1 MNVAAAG
8 LVPSSL
14 IFGCLVILSLHD
26 CNIDCYI
33 LVFNKLVAYCLLNS
47 QTDSTEP
54 LIEHN
59 GFYGPKAE
67 KGQEVYVAGDKADP
81 YFRSLS
87 ANLLCYIVHFH
98 TGKHRRSTLMKLVL
112 CQYLGIK

>member
-26 CNIDCYI
+26 CNIDCFI

-67 KGQEVYVAGDKADP
+67 KGQEVYVAGDKADLVSDRCQQT
-81 YFRSLS
+81 FC
-87 ANLLCYIVHFH
+87 AILCIFTQVNIAGPH
-98 TGKHRRSTLMKLVL
+98 S
-112 CQYLGIK
+112 